1 MSEYCC
7 GILEDVVLNADE
19 DIIQTF
25 DEGMLLVYQ
34 QDKYRGNF
42 LVKQLHYC
50 PFCGE
55 AIK

>member
-42 LVKQLHYC
+42 LVKQLH
-50 PFCGE
+50 
-55 AIK
+55 